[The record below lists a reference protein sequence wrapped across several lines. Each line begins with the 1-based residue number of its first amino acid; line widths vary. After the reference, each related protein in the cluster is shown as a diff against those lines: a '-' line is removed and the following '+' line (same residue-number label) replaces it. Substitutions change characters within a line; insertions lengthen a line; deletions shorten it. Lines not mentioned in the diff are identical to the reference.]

1 MISERILTLDISTKT
16 GYSLLVSNSDGSFL
30 LEDYGQIP
38 KIECPEGPRYP
49 ESYVEW
55 AQLVYTEI
63 ENLLDKYAPDVLA
76 IEETTAGSKSSHSQ
90 KILEWI
96 HHNVAKLIK
105 ETGIKCCYLL
115 TGEWRREVG
124 SYMNDKEKKRN
135 KEVRKYKEKNGTKL
149 ARDIN
154 NKVMGTVTR
163 KHVSVRRANEVF
175 GLNLTIGENDTADAL
190 LIGYSYHLRRQR
202 GLHV

>member
-1 MISERILTLDISTKT
+1 MTSERVLTLDISSKT
-16 GYSLLVSNSDGSFL
+16 GYSLLISNGDSFL

-38 KIECPEGPRYP
+38 KVECPEESKYP
-49 ESYVEW
+49 NSYVEW
-55 AQLVYTEI
+55 ADLVYLEI
-63 ENLLDKYAPDVLA
+63 ENLLDKYAPDVLV

-96 HHNVAKLIK
+96 HHNVAQLIK

-175 GLNLTIGENDTADAL
+175 NLNLGVGENDTADAL
-190 LIGYSYHLRRQR
+190 LIGYAYHLRRQR
-202 GLHV
+202 GLYV